1 MTGQTFPR
9 HAVRCGLRRGRIEF
23 VNSMRSGQDIGYYV
37 MTSLVLLAV
46 LWLNRD
52 NTIVAADGTSLTT
65 AAYALPGLLALQVVF
80 AGAFGIATVLST
92 EREDGTLLRLR
103 AAPGG
108 MIGYATGQVTRVSLE
123 IAFSIAILL
132 IPALLLIP
140 GLTGDLGVGGLL
152 GLLGYLLLGFLATV
166 PLGFVVGSIFNNP
179 RSVGGWGMLI
189 MAAVV
194 YVSGIF
200 VPSSVL
206 PGWVAVIGQLFPPYW
221 MGLGLRSAAL
231 PDSAAAVEI
240 GESWRT
246 LMTLGVLGLW
256 AAIGLTLAPM
266 LLRRMARRE
275 SGSAVAARREKQ
287 LQRVG

>member
-1 MTGQTFPR
+1 M
-9 HAVRCGLRRGRIEF
+9 ACGVRRGRTEF

-37 MTSLVLLAV
+37 VTSLILLAV

-52 NTIVAADGTSLTT
+52 NTLDDADGTTVT
-65 AAYALPGLLALQVVF
+65 YAAYALPGLLALQVVF

-108 MIGYATGQVTRVSLE
+108 MLGYAVGQTVRVSLE
-123 IAFSIAILL
+123 IAFSIAVLL
-132 IPALLLIP
+132 IPALVLLP
-140 GLTGDLGVGGLL
+140 GLTTDLGVGGLL
-152 GLLGYLLLGFLATV
+152 ALLGYLLLGFLATV
-166 PLGFVVGSIFNNP
+166 PLGFIVGSVFNNP

-194 YVSGIF
+194 WVSGIF
-200 VPSSVL
+200 VPSTAL
-206 PGWVAVIGQLFPPYW
+206 PGWAAAIGQVFPPYW

-246 LMTLGVLGLW
+246 LMTLGVLGIW
-256 AAIGLTLAPM
+256 AAVGLALAPV

>member
-1 MTGQTFPR
+1 MTQTFTR
-9 HAVRCGLRRGRIEF
+9 HAVACGLRRGRIEF

-37 MTSLVLLAV
+37 VTSLVLLIV

-52 NTIVAADGTSLTT
+52 NTLQSADGTTVST

-108 MIGYATGQVTRVSLE
+108 MIGYAVGQLTRVSLE

-132 IPALLLIP
+132 VPALILIP
-140 GLTGDLGVGGLL
+140 GLTTDLGVGGLL
-152 GLLGYLLLGFLATV
+152 ALLGYLVLGFLATV
-166 PLGFVVGSIFNNP
+166 PLGFIVGSVFNNP
-179 RSVGGWGMLI
+179 RSVGGWGMLV

-194 YVSGIF
+194 WVSGIF
-200 VPSSVL
+200 VPSSSL
-206 PGWVAVIGQLFPPYW
+206 PGWASILGQLFPPYW

-240 GESWRT
+240 GDSWRT
-246 LMTLGVLGLW
+246 LMTLGVLGIW
-256 AAIGLTLAPM
+256 AAIGLTLAPV

-275 SGSAVAARREKQ
+275 SGSAVAQRREKQ

>member
-1 MTGQTFPR
+1 MIGTSARP
-9 HAVRCGLRRGRIEF
+9 AVACGLRRGRIEF

-37 MTSLVLLAV
+37 VTSLVLLIV

-52 NTIVAADGTSLTT
+52 TTVPSADGTTVTT

-108 MIGYATGQVTRVSLE
+108 MVGYSIGQLTRVSLE
-123 IAFSIAILL
+123 IVFSIAILL
-132 IPALLLIP
+132 VPALILIP
-140 GLTGDLGVGGLL
+140 GLTTDLGVGGLL
-152 GLLGYLLLGFLATV
+152 ALVGYLLLGFLATV
-166 PLGFVVGSIFNNP
+166 PLGFIVGSVFNNP
-179 RSVGGWGMLI
+179 RSVGGWGMLV

-194 YVSGIF
+194 WVSGIF
-200 VPSSVL
+200 VPSGSL
-206 PGWVAVIGQLFPPYW
+206 PGWASMLGQLFPPYW

-246 LMTLGVLGLW
+246 VMTLGVLGVW
-256 AAIGLTLAPM
+256 AAIGLTLAPV

-275 SGSAVAARREKQ
+275 SGSAVAQRREKQ

>member
-1 MTGQTFPR
+1 MTQTFTR
-9 HAVRCGLRRGRIEF
+9 HAVACGLRRGRIEF

-37 MTSLVLLAV
+37 VTSLVLLVV

-52 NTIVAADGTSLTT
+52 NTLQSADGTTVTT

-108 MIGYATGQVTRVSLE
+108 MVGYAVGQTIRVSLE

-132 IPALLLIP
+132 IPALILIP
-140 GLTGDLGVGGLL
+140 GLTTDLGVGGLL
-152 GLLGYLLLGFLATV
+152 ALLGYLLLGFVATV
-166 PLGFVVGSIFNNP
+166 PLGFIVGSVFNNP
-179 RSVGGWGMLI
+179 RSVGGWGMLV
-189 MAAVV
+189 MGAMV

-200 VPSSVL
+200 LPSSAL
-206 PGWVAVIGQLFPPYW
+206 PSWASILGQLFPPYW
-221 MGLGLRSAAL
+221 MGLGLRSAVL

-246 LMTLGVLGLW
+246 LMTLGVLGIW
-256 AAIGLTLAPM
+256 AAIGLTLAPV

-275 SGSAVAARREKQ
+275 SGSAVAQRREKQ